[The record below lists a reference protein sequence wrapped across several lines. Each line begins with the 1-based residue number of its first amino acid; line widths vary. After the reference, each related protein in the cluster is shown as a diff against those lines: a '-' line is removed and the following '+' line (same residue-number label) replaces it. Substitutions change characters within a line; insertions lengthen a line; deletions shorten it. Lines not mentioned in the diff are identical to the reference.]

1 MDTVIWI
8 NGNTL
13 ILNGTQLKISRTI
26 DVKWKTI
33 GDQRN
38 SPNDK
43 QITGNK
49 CISVKN
55 NGNRDIAWYSI
66 GNTRYHWYWMMSD
79 NANWMQAHWEW
90 KET

>member
-1 MDTVIWI
+1 
-8 NGNTL
+8 
-13 ILNGTQLKISRTI
+13 LNGTQLKISRTI

-55 NGNRDIAWYSI
+55 NGNRDIA
-66 GNTRYHWYWMMSD
+66 
-79 NANWMQAHWEW
+79 
-90 KET
+90 